1 MKVTIVGMSP
11 FNSHNF
17 DSDWD
22 YYEWLQSR
30 KEPWDESYDEEED
43 QEDGGEDE

>member
-1 MKVTIVGMSP
+1 M

-22 YYEWLQSR
+22 YYDYLFDSEG
-30 KEPWDESYDEEED
+30 
-43 QEDGGEDE
+43 EDGSEDEQEVDGMGDDG

>member
-1 MKVTIVGMSP
+1 MNP

-22 YYEWLQSR
+22 YYDYLFDS
-30 KEPWDESYDEEED
+30 EED
-43 QEDGGEDE
+43 YDPEDEQEVDGMGDD

>member
-1 MKVTIVGMSP
+1 M

-22 YYEWLQSR
+22 YYDYLDDS
-30 KEPWDESYDEEED
+30 EE
-43 QEDGGEDE
+43 EDGGEDEQEVDGMGDDG

>member
-1 MKVTIVGMSP
+1 MNP

-22 YYEWLQSR
+22 YYDYLFDS
-30 KEPWDESYDEEED
+30 EEED
-43 QEDGGEDE
+43 DPEDEQEVDGMGDD